1 MVWTLIPCDKA
12 KPPVP
17 RETASFTGAIGLVK
31 RTLLES
37 ARRYACKDRLE
48 LPALTEHSGSTYTS
62 TVLVPESLFASLRE
76 LEDGVKPLVLL
87 PPGVGEASVANADA
101 VVFFYDSRGN
111 LKGLPANERASLLC
125 KACSLSPPVDIRGD
139 AYIGRVRIARWD
151 SHAGAELA
159 LGGEA
164 SAQFMV
170 ERSWLEAAQRHRRQ
184 GGDAAADRS
193 AADVEATLAKAL
205 EKVPLPELTK
215 PVKAAASTTAA
226 STTAAQARVAPAG
239 AVAAPLAVAV
249 APAAAT
255 SDGGCAS
262 DCCGAESVGEG
273 CMDAGSVSWENRDAE
288 VEVTITVPERTKS
301 KDVTVSIK
309 DQWLCVG
316 VGTLAGEHAAR
327 PLIDGQL
334 FQRVKPLDSDWTFE
348 DVKGGGRPAFF
359 VFGHTPFSPYVAP
372 RFSHMSEINSL
383 CSSFRRL
390 VITLEKE
397 TKMRWFEL
405 IRGKGT
411 AVLDKLVV

>member
-17 RETASFTGAIGLVK
+17 RETASITGAIGLVK

-76 LEDGVKPLVLL
+76 LEDGLKPLVLL

-111 LKGLPANERASLLC
+111 LKGLPPNERATLLC
-125 KACSLSPPVDIRGD
+125 KACSLSPPADIRGD

-170 ERSWLEAAQRHRRQ
+170 ERSWLEAAQRHRRE

-205 EKVPLPELTK
+205 EKVPIPEPTK
-215 PVKAAASTTAA
+215 PVKAAASTADSTTA
-226 STTAAQARVAPAG
+226 STTAAQARVALAG

-262 DCCGAESVGEG
+262 NCCDAENVGEG
-273 CMDAGSVSWENRDAE
+273 CTDAGSVSWENRDAE
-288 VEVTITVPERTKS
+288 VEVTITVPDHTKS

-309 DQWLCVG
+309 DQWLCVS
-316 VGTLAGEHAAR
+316 VGTYAGEHATR

-348 DVKGGGRPAFF
+348 DVKGGGRPAFCF
-359 VFGHTPFSPYVAP
+359 FDTPPFP
-372 RFSHMSEINSL
+372 HMSHPVSPICQKLILFFFLLGVSSL
-383 CSSFRRL
+383 RSRR
-390 VITLEKE
+390 
-397 TKMRWFEL
+397 RQ
-405 IRGKGT
+405 R
-411 AVLDKLVV
+411 